1 MTCLYSKT
9 SKSLD
14 VDLRERERAMS
25 LPEKQLHKMGVGV
38 CDNQVLIFIFQKQVR
53 KAKYKARRDH

>member
-9 SKSLD
+9 SKSLCGPA
-14 VDLRERERAMS
+14 RERAMS

-53 KAKYKARRDH
+53 KAKFKARRDH